1 MHGLKTIER
10 LNRDAT
16 EAQRIVEKHNPEGA
30 RLPPDSVIAKIG
42 EKHVGTEG
50 ERDFLIGYHGS
61 VAIITP
67 LKTKAVQWAF
77 ANVKTHLGREGIA
90 YVVNKPQGEELEAL
104 IRSNGFK
111 VN

>member
-10 LNRDAT
+10 INRETA
-16 EAQRIVEKHNPEGA
+16 EAQRLVDKHEAP
-30 RLPPDSVIAKIG
+30 R
-42 EKHVGTEG
+42 
-50 ERDFLIGYHGS
+50 ERDFLVGYHGD

-77 ANVKTHLGREGIA
+77 REIKNHLGREGIA
-90 YVVNKPQGEELEAL
+90 YVVDRKVGESLEATIL
-104 IRSNGFK
+104 ANGFR

>member
-30 RLPPDSVIAKIG
+30 RLPPDSVIDQIANKG
-42 EKHVGTEG
+42 PQ

-77 ANVKTHLGREGIA
+77 ANVKAHLGREGIA